1 MGILVKSFFLFK
13 QKCLIFNIC
22 EIPCQRSLLSKIYKA
37 VTEPGMFSYCSF
49 LFIKQARHRDLI
61 SNITLIF
68 YSSETTYFWIMRHL
82 YSLLMILGICLLTVP
97 GSDGKPGLFGSFIS
111 SVGSVASHITDPIES
126 VASSVVSVASH
137 VIDPIANVASST
149 FSCAHNCWHNDWR
162 TRDRRAERAG
172 CWSNRHS
179 YPVPVLVGG
188 RCYCCG
194 CNSC

>member
-97 GSDGKPGLFGSFIS
+97 GSDGKPGWFD
-111 SVGSVASHITDPIES
+111 SVVSHITDPIES

-137 VIDPIANVASST
+137 VTDPI
-149 FSCAHNCWHNDWR
+149 SCPHNCWHNDPR
-162 TRDRRAERAG
+162 TRDRRADRAG
-172 CWSNRHS
+172 CWSNIHS
-179 YPVPVLVGG
+179 FPVPYPGHG